1 MKRSPLP
8 FLSLLAA
15 GLTLLAA
22 GGCKRGSS
30 AAATTPNTPA
40 ATLAAGVG
48 SEPIQAVP
56 DKDRYKVTA
65 DTTGVF
71 RYSPLQAS
79 GSDFDLKKNARV
91 TMINRGRGFS
101 QIKAEDGQTGYVGT
115 QDIAQLAP
123 SEIQQEDA
131 ATLQAAQAAAGAQL
145 AAAGLPTNNA
155 PVTTVNGKKSSAVQ
169 RSYTIPSAA
178 DADTRLP
185 DADTRPKATPASS
198 PGVNFR

>member
-1 MKRSPLP
+1 MKRS
-8 FLSLLAA
+8 LAA
-15 GLTLLAA
+15 AALTLLAA

-30 AAATTPNTPA
+30 ASATTPNA
-40 ATLAAGVG
+40 AALTAAAGV
-48 SEPIQAVP
+48 STDPIRAVP

-91 TMINRGRGFS
+91 TMIRRGRGFS
-101 QIKAEDGQTGYVGT
+101 QIKTEDGQTGYVGT
-115 QDIAQLAP
+115 EDIAPLAP
-123 SEIQQEDA
+123 GEIAQEDA

-145 AAAGLPTNNA
+145 AAAGGPSNA
-155 PVTTVNGKKSSAVQ
+155 PVTTLNGKKSSAVQ
-169 RSYTIPSAA
+169 RTYTIPSAA

-185 DADTRPKATPASS
+185 DADARPRATPS
-198 PGVNFR
+198 PSPVPNFR